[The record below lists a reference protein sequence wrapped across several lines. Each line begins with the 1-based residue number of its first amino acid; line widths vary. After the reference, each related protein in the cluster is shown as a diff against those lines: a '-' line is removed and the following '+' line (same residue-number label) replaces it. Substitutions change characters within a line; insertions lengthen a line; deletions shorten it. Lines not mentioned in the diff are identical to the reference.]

1 MSLMR
6 SSSVWLVFSTC
17 AYQLSLAEMAARG
30 AWAPLSGREVI
41 TGFLVGVFEIGWG
54 KKKPPEFGGLM
65 KALLRIFGLRESLS
79 TAKGA

>member
-1 MSLMR
+1 
-6 SSSVWLVFSTC
+6 
-17 AYQLSLAEMAARG
+17 
-30 AWAPLSGREVI
+30 
-41 TGFLVGVFEIGWG
+41 VGVFEIGWG